1 MRHIFLELIVISS
14 LMSFLMILNLVIF
27 DRHFLVTC
35 LTRLKF
41 QDIGTFI
48 DIYQGKFSQ
57 EFYQLENNKDPIL

>member
-1 MRHIFLELIVISS
+1 
-14 LMSFLMILNLVIF
+14 MILNLVIF
-27 DRHFLVTC
+27 DRHFLVTY